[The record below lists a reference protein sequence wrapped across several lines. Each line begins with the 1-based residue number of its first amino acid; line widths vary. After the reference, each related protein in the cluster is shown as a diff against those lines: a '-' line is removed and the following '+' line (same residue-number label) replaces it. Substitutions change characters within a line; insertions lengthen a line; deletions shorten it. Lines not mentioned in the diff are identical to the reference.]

1 MRKLELIAVV
11 VSCVSVALAI
21 FTIWL
26 TLHLKQQADKNFSE
40 VKVLLAKTET
50 ISKSMY
56 EQTLDL
62 LREVIMEDR
71 RESETDNIV
80 HPNIDQ
86 RPSQE
91 PQNEEQSDAPEPND
105 EDATARPIDHAD
117 KTVSE
122 FLKVTGRIS
131 KGRAFTN
138 DDRDLAMRLAAT
150 LAQREVR
157 TMPRVMIALGELL
170 SSFSAANLGIYID
183 LLDDMFSSEILTEPT
198 LNAVILKDLGRRM
211 LASDEPNRAVVD
223 RFVRHRHA
231 GLNLGNFVHAL
242 APWAVYNFKQGQD
255 RTLTETLE
263 RIEEL
268 DLQYRDAIRAHMDRM
283 SDASKWMH
291 EPTLQGRQIAESY
304 KQFLA
309 DYGDRL

>member
-1 MRKLELIAVV
+1 MRTSELITVAVSGASV
-11 VSCVSVALAI
+11 VLAI
-21 FTIWL
+21 FTICL
-26 TLHLKQQADKNFSE
+26 TLHFKQQADENFVE
-40 VKVLLAKTET
+40 VSVLLAETKTLAE
-50 ISKSMY
+50 SMY

-62 LREVIMEDR
+62 LRDVVMKNR
-71 RESETDNIV
+71 RESETDNMV
-80 HPNIDQ
+80 HPNIVQ

-91 PQNEEQSDAPEPND
+91 EEQSDALEPND

-122 FLKVTGRIS
+122 FLEVTGRMS
-131 KGRAFTN
+131 RGRAFTN
-138 DDRDLAMRLAAT
+138 ADRDLAMHLAAT

-170 SSFSAANLGIYID
+170 SSFAAANLGIYID
-183 LLDDMFSSEILTEPT
+183 LLDDMFSSEILAEPI
-198 LNAVILKDLGRRM
+198 LNAVVLEDLGRRI
-211 LASDEPNRAVVD
+211 LASDEPSGAIVD
-223 RFVRHRHA
+223 RFVEHRRA

-242 APWAVYNFKQGQD
+242 APWAVYNFKQGQE

-263 RIEEL
+263 RIEGL

-283 SDASKWMH
+283 SDASNWMH
-291 EPTLQGRQIAESY
+291 EPTLQGRQIAGSY